1 MSNSSESLNFPR
13 VRKPFSSL
21 LKLQFRVS
29 YSLSGTAERMGL
41 GSKKKVVLYLYFGLL
56 ALALIPFMGVL
67 FKLSNVLSE
76 AFVGM
81 GQPGFVVILAIM
93 SGQVMVI
100 FLGFSQLM
108 SALYDSSDLETLR
121 ALPLPPWQ
129 IMASKISVAY
139 FTELL
144 GVIMFAGPFFL
155 SLGIQLKDV
164 FYWVPGVF
172 TLLLIP
178 CIPIAI
184 SVLIIAVLMKFTAR
198 SPKKD
203 WFRVLSG
210 LVVFAFIMAFNYL
223 NINMTQYGPEQFV
236 QLLMENNGLVAAAS
250 KFYPILKWGA
260 WALTGTSLSQ
270 KVLGFL
276 LYAGVSVGVLV
287 LLVSF
292 SQRWFFEGATT
303 GTVSAKKKERVTVEQ
318 QEGELAWP
326 KAKSA
331 FKAMLVKEHRLLVRN
346 PTYLMTALMNLMMV
360 PIVLVFGYIGGGGD
374 LGEFLAAITGIPGVF
389 DIALLILV
397 AIHAATTG
405 MNQISSAAVSREG
418 QTFWISKII
427 PVSPVIQVR
436 AKLVY
441 SILFSCIQLLVLV
454 AIGAIALK
462 LDVFRVLIL
471 LFLGF
476 LVSVP
481 VNAICLL
488 YDVSFPKLDW
498 TDPQQAM
505 KGNFGTMVAWLLNLL
520 YIAALGAV
528 VYGLIRWGVAY
539 SWIYC
544 VSGAII
550 LASAYVFIRWLDNI
564 AERRY
569 AGI

>member
-13 VRKPFSSL
+13 ARKPFSSL
-21 LKLQFRVS
+21 LKLQFKLS

-41 GSKKKVVLYLYFGLL
+41 GSKKKIVLYLYFGLL
-56 ALALIPFMGVL
+56 ALAIIPFMGIL
-67 FKLSNVLSE
+67 FKLSNALSE

-100 FLGFSQLM
+100 FFGFSQLM

-139 FTELL
+139 FTQLL
-144 GVIMFAGPFFL
+144 GVIFFAGPFFL

-164 FYWVPGVF
+164 FYWVSAVF

-210 LVVFAFIMAFNYL
+210 LVLFAFIMAFNYL

-260 WALTGTSLSQ
+260 WALTGISLSQ
-270 KVLGFL
+270 KLLGFL
-276 LYAGVSVGVLV
+276 LYAGISVGVLV
-287 LLVSF
+287 LAVSF

-303 GTVSAKKKERVTVEQ
+303 GTVSVKKKERVTVKQE
-318 QEGELAWP
+318 EGELAWP
-326 KAKSA
+326 KAKTS
-331 FKAMLVKEHRLLVRN
+331 FEAMLVKEHRLLVRN
-346 PTYLMTALMNLMMV
+346 PTCLMTALMNLMMV
-360 PIVLVFGYIGGGGD
+360 PIILVFGYMGGGGD
-374 LGEFLAAITGIPGVF
+374 LGEVLVALTEVPGVVE
-389 DIALLILV
+389 IALLVIV
-397 AIHAATTG
+397 AIHAAITG
-405 MNQISSAAVSREG
+405 MNQIASTAVSREG
-418 QTFWISKII
+418 RTFWISKII

-436 AKLVY
+436 AKLAY
-441 SILFSCIQLLVLV
+441 SVLFSCIQLLILV
-454 AIGAIALK
+454 VFGAIALR
-462 LDVFRVLIL
+462 LDVFRILIL
-471 LFLGF
+471 LLLGF

-481 VNAICLL
+481 VNAICLI

-505 KGNFGTMVAWLLNLL
+505 KGNFGALVAWLLNLL
-520 YIAALGAV
+520 YIAALGAI
-528 VYGLIRWGVAY
+528 VYAFVRWGVAY

-550 LASAYVFIRWLDNI
+550 LASAYVFIRWLDNV

-569 AGI
+569 AEI

>member
-1 MSNSSESLNFPR
+1 MSSSSESLNFPR
-13 VRKPFSSL
+13 ARKPLSSL
-21 LKLQFRVS
+21 LKLQFKLS

-41 GSKKKVVLYLYFGLL
+41 GSKKKVLLYLYFGLL
-56 ALALIPFMGVL
+56 ALSLSYWMGAL
-67 FKLSNVLSE
+67 FKLYNALSE
-76 AFVGM
+76 AFVAM

-93 SGQVMVI
+93 FGQVIVI
-100 FLGFSQLM
+100 FFGFSQLM

-139 FTELL
+139 FTQLL
-144 GVIMFAGPFFL
+144 GVIFIAGPLFL

-164 FYWVPGVF
+164 SYWVSAVF

-178 CIPIAI
+178 CIPTAI
-184 SVLIIAVLMKFTAR
+184 SVLIIAVLMKFTAC

-210 LVVFAFIMAFNYL
+210 LVLFAFIMAFNYL
-223 NINMTQYGPEQFV
+223 NINMAQYGPEHFV

-260 WALTGTSLSQ
+260 WGLTGISLSQ
-270 KVLGFL
+270 RLLGFL

-287 LLVSF
+287 LVVSF

-303 GTVSAKKKERVTVEQ
+303 GSVSVKKKERVTVEQ

-326 KAKSA
+326 KAKSS
-331 FKAMLVKEHRLLVRN
+331 FEAMLVKEHRLLVRN
-346 PTYLMTALMNLMMV
+346 PTYFMTALMNLMIV
-360 PIVLVFGYIGGGGD
+360 PIILVFGYIGGGGD
-374 LGEFLAAITGIPGVF
+374 LGEFLAALTDVL
-389 DIALLILV
+389 DIALLVIV

-405 MNQISSAAVSREG
+405 IHQISSTAVSREG
-418 QTFWISKII
+418 RTFWISKII

-436 AKLVY
+436 AKLAY
-441 SILFSCIQLLVLV
+441 SIFFSCIQLLILV
-454 AIGAIALK
+454 VIGAIALR
-462 LDVFRVLIL
+462 LDVFRILIL

-505 KGNFGTMVAWLLNLL
+505 KGNFGTLVAWLLDLL
-520 YIAALGAV
+520 YIAALGAI
-528 VYGLIRWGVAY
+528 VYGLVRWGVAY

-544 VSGAII
+544 ISGAII

-569 AGI
+569 AEM